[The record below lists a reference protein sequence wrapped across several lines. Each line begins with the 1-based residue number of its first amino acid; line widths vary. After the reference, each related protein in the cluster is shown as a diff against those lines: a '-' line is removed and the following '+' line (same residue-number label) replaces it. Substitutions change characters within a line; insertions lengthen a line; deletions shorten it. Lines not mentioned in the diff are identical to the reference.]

1 MGYLWLIRLEA
12 DPVSEQVLKVPDVTC
27 NHCVSAIEGA
37 VGALGGVERVKV
49 DLDRKEVGVTFDD
62 AETTLEKIVEA
73 IQGEGYG
80 VEGQG
85 SPDVL
90 QIGKPEDR

>member
-1 MGYLWLIRLEA
+1 
-12 DPVSEQVLKVPDVTC
+12 VSEQVLKVPDVTC

-49 DLDRKEVGVTFDD
+49 DLDRKEVGVTFDE
-62 AETTLEKIVEA
+62 AETTLEKIVEV

-80 VEGQG
+80 VEGHG
-85 SPDVL
+85 SKDL
-90 QIGKPEDR
+90 LEIGRPEDR

>member
-1 MGYLWLIRLEA
+1 M
-12 DPVSEQVLKVPDVTC
+12 SEQVLKVPDVTC

-37 VGALGGVERVKV
+37 VGAIGGVERVKV
-49 DLDRKEVGVTFDD
+49 DLDRKEVGVSFDD

-80 VEGQG
+80 VEGHG
-85 SPDVL
+85 SPDLL
-90 QIGKPEDR
+90 QIGQPEDR

>member
-1 MGYLWLIRLEA
+1 M
-12 DPVSEQVLKVPDVTC
+12 SEQVLKVPDVTC

-73 IQGEGYG
+73 IQEEGSE
-80 VEGQG
+80 VEGH
-85 SPDVL
+85 SSADLL
-90 QIGKPEDR
+90 QIGRLEEQ

>member
-1 MGYLWLIRLEA
+1 M
-12 DPVSEQVLKVPDVTC
+12 SEQVLKVPDVTC

-62 AETTLEKIVEA
+62 AETTLDKIVEA

-80 VEGQG
+80 VEGHG
-85 SPDVL
+85 SADLL

>member
-1 MGYLWLIRLEA
+1 M
-12 DPVSEQVLKVPDVTC
+12 SEQVLKVPDVTC

-73 IQGEGYG
+73 IQEEGYE
-80 VEGQG
+80 VEGH
-85 SPDVL
+85 SSADLL
-90 QIGKPEDR
+90 QIGRLEEQ

>member
-1 MGYLWLIRLEA
+1 M
-12 DPVSEQVLKVPDVTC
+12 SEQVLKVPDVTC

-49 DLDRKEVGVTFDD
+49 DLDRKEVGVSFDD

-73 IQGEGYG
+73 IQGEGYD
-80 VEGQG
+80 VEGH
-85 SPDVL
+85 SNSDLL
-90 QIGKPEDR
+90 QIGRPEEQ

>member
-1 MGYLWLIRLEA
+1 M
-12 DPVSEQVLKVPDVTC
+12 SEQVLKVPDVTC

-49 DLDRKEVGVTFDD
+49 DLDRKEVGVTFDE

-73 IQGEGYG
+73 IEGEGYG
-80 VEGQG
+80 VEGHG
-85 SPDVL
+85 SEDML
-90 QIGKPEDR
+90 QIGQPEDR